1 MQRWSDRRMERF
13 IGGLLRVGVLL
24 SASLVLVGA
33 GVHLA
38 RHGGD
43 RPDLHVF
50 LGEPLALRG
59 VAGIARG
66 AVALDGPGLIQLGLL
81 VLVATPVARVA
92 FSVFA
97 FAAQRDRTY
106 VLVTLTVLAI
116 LCFGLFGPRT

>member
-1 MQRWSDRRMERF
+1 MQRWTDQRMEGF

-24 SASLVLVGA
+24 SAALVLVGA
-33 GVHLA
+33 VVHLA
-38 RHGGD
+38 GHAGV

-50 LGEPLALRG
+50 RGEPLALRG
-59 VAGIARG
+59 VEGIVRSAL
-66 AVALDGPGLIQLGLL
+66 ALDGPGLIELGLL

-116 LCFGLFGPRT
+116 LCFGLFGVRA